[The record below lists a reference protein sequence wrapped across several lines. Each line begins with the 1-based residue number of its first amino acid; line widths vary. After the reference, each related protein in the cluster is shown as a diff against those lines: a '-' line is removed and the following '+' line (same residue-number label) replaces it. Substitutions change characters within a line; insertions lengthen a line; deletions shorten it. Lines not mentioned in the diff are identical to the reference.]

1 MIKLF
6 CQELGTADDWIVC
19 IVPGLVA
26 RRGSIIQGEAGMTKA
41 LKTIGFALAGLV
53 TLVLVL
59 GLVVELWLLLVP
71 YD

>member
-6 CQELGTADDWIVC
+6 CQELRDGGRLDSVHSA
-19 IVPGLVA
+19 GLGC
-26 RRGSIIQGEAGMTKA
+26 RRGSTSQGEADITKA